1 MQIEK
6 RNSFLL
12 LLLIISGICSFLWLE
27 YYTIP
32 HETINY
38 NELSPSEYLN
48 FVYLNNHPK
57 FDYLQGLW
65 MAFTGIMMFSIIS
78 ILELP
83 DRFNE
88 LKQDI
93 ITFIYL
99 KSIHIL
105 VDRKTGLQKT
115 IYHG

>member
-1 MQIEK
+1 MINNKQF
-6 RNSFLL
+6 SYLL
-12 LLLIISGICSFLWLE
+12 FFLIISGIIAIYLLLCYS
-27 YYTIP
+27 IP
-32 HETINY
+32 R
-38 NELSPSEYLN
+38 ELIDFHKLNQSEYLN
-48 FVYLNNHPK
+48 LLYINFHPK

-65 MAFTGIMMFSIIS
+65 LMFIGIMGFCLMA

-99 KSIHIL
+99 KSILII

>member
-48 FVYLNNHPK
+48 LVYLNNHPK

-65 MAFTGIMMFSIIS
+65 MAFTGIMMFSIIA

-83 DRFNE
+83 DRFKE

-93 ITFIYL
+93 ITFICL
-99 KSIHIL
+99 KCISIIK
-105 VDRKTGLQKT
+105 DMGKE
-115 IYHG
+115 